1 MFGAKGVMFFMLIFV
16 ILGLFSSICNL
27 AWYGAEETMQFRW
40 LTTIMD
46 TGISMGNVVTVMSSF
61 FTEGIPALITWDYS
75 FLRGSSW
82 GEMMRFILFLITAM
96 GFVWTIVL
104 VVFPVAASALAG
116 LGNGLIGLFRR

>member
-27 AWYGAEETMQFRW
+27 AWYGSEETLQFRW
-40 LTTIMD
+40 LTTIMS
-46 TGISMGNVVTVMSSF
+46 TGISMGNVVSVMSSF

-82 GEMMRFILFLITAM
+82 GELARFILFLVTAI